1 MQILYIC
8 SDFDEHELETKVY
21 SSVER
26 FVEDRI
32 GIAYSITQLEE
43 ISEDC
48 NNVDERFVLQLLR
61 EGSVVGEWHTEE
73 VWVISGDQFVQGI
86 L

>member
-21 SSVER
+21 SSVES

-32 GIAYSITQLEE
+32 GIAYNITQLEE
-43 ISEDC
+43 VSEDC
-48 NNVDERFVLQLLR
+48 DNVDERFILQLLR